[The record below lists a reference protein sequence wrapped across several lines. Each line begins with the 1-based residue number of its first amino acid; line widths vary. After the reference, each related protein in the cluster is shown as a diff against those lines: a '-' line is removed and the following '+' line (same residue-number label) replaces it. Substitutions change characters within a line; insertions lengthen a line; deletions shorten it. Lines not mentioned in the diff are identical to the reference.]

1 MLTAIKNSIDIPPNA
16 LAQVAASIEHK
27 HRNNISVDGSGSPYR
42 YTAGQ
47 AFKAARRRSY
57 IQLRKDTLGSQE
69 MDEVTRM
76 LESSPR
82 KTLTKRLAEGSPPKQ
97 TTLARRRKSTAVMG
111 DAHRH
116 HRVNSYQALV
126 QRPSTSMDNNSRP
139 KTRSE
144 RVSITGRSNCETVR
158 PRKERRQ
165 SLARPR
171 SSLETRVGR
180 GLRGSFDNGGPRLQK
195 STSGLGFDDS
205 SVEIL
210 HSSRG

>member
-1 MLTAIKNSIDIPPNA
+1 LLTAIKNSIDIPPNA

-82 KTLTKRLAEGSPPKQ
+82 KMTKRLVEGSLPKQ

-116 HRVNSYQALV
+116 HRVTSYQALV

-139 KTRSE
+139 NTRSE
-144 RVSITGRSNCETVR
+144 RVSITGRSSYETIR
-158 PRKERRQ
+158 PKKERRQ
-165 SLARPR
+165 SFARPR
-171 SSLETRVGR
+171 SSLQTRAVR

-205 SVEIL
+205 SVEIH